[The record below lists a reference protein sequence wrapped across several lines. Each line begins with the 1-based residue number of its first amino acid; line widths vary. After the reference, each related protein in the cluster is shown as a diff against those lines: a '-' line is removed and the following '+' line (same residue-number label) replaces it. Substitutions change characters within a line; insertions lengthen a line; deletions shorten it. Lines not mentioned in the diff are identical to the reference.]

1 MKSEEP
7 PCEKVD
13 SKMGSCQENQ
23 PFGGRDE
30 DVFEVGEAKKERPVP
45 SEPASFSLLMF
56 RSLSGRGLLRFPT
69 SFRCRE

>member
-30 DVFEVGEAKKERPVP
+30 DVFEVGEVKKEAGSIRT
-45 SEPASFSLLMF
+45 SLFFS
-56 RSLSGRGLLRFPT
+56 PYV
-69 SFRCRE
+69 